1 MDLILKMFVRSSFS
15 ASRRATKKSEKIES
29 MRDKEREREREREK
43 NSSHDVHVLGNRAQ
57 RKRAFVRSNHQIK

>member
-1 MDLILKMFVRSSFS
+1 M
-15 ASRRATKKSEKIES
+15 TKESEKIES
-29 MRDKEREREREREK
+29 MRDKEREREK